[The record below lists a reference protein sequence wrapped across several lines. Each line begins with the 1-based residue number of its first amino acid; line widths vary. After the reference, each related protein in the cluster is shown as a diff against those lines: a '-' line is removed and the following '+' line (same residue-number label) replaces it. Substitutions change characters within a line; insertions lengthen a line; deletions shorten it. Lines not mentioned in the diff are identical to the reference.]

1 MTSSLACG
9 ILWRFGAIIPAPR
22 SSVKNAMAG
31 DAHAQLR
38 TLCCCQRR
46 GARVPCLDE
55 AGLKLRSRQI
65 RCATYG
71 RKATERQK
79 STTLH
84 TRFVPAWNPGPSPR
98 RACAAESGRPVPPSP
113 VPTPCLRLRYPNCLL
128 TTVPERVVS
137 VGRKPRE
144 RCRVPKVQAALRPAT
159 MPYRRLIDDARRP

>member
-31 DAHAQLR
+31 DAR
-38 TLCCCQRR
+38 TPNSELCVAASQRR
-46 GARVPCLDE
+46 RARVPCLDM
-55 AGLKLRSRQI
+55 AGLKLGSRQI
-65 RCATYG
+65 RCAMYG

-113 VPTPCLRLRYPNCLL
+113 VHAMFTL
-128 TTVPERVVS
+128 TIPELSTDDGSGTCGVS
-137 VGRKPRE
+137 R
-144 RCRVPKVQAALRPAT
+144 
-159 MPYRRLIDDARRP
+159 